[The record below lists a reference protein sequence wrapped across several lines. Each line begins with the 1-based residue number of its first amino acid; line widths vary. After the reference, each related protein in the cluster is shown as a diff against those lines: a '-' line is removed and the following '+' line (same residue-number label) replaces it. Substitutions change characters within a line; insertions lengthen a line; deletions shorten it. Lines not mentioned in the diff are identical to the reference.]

1 MSLIFMT
8 VCQPACIAR
17 FAAASPFR
25 METRAMAKNQSN
37 EPVEPANEN
46 IPTDQEALALDA
58 MPKSALLTVVENLH
72 RLAQAEALRD
82 KGGKQHD
89 MFAHLTQEEFAATQ
103 HRMDQPALF

>member
-1 MSLIFMT
+1 MSHRDKTRSLGRDR
-8 VCQPACIAR
+8 QP
-17 FAAASPFR
+17 P
-25 METRAMAKNQSN
+25 TRHGEK
-37 EPVEPANEN
+37 
-46 IPTDQEALALDA
+46 TA

>member
-1 MSLIFMT
+1 MPSAQT
-8 VCQPACIAR
+8 KKTPAIR
-17 FAAASPFR
+17 
-25 METRAMAKNQSN
+25 RAERK
-37 EPVEPANEN
+37 V
-46 IPTDQEALALDA
+46 DQALEELRDCDLVRLQAELEALALDA

-89 MFAHLTQEEFAATQ
+89 MFAHLTQEEFATTQ